1 MIALKPPVHQRVI
14 PQLGTVRYL
23 AHKEIQA
30 PWIPLSGALLDPA
43 VYPGLFKLLG
53 YREGRGTGN
62 QANFFKLPTVNGADA
77 GSKTS
82 PRRAKFLR
90 IYNELKAGS
99 RNKYAI
105 AQQVAN
111 SFVQHSHS
119 GSVSSAGNH
128 SHNFSGSW
136 LSNNGIP
143 GQHNKPPLQ
152 DDQGFT
158 PTTFYFGHDYH
169 SHGIGSTSGTSTQAA
184 ANLSDGS
191 EPLSMSVVACIY
203 AG

>member
-14 PQLGTVRYL
+14 PQIGLVRYL

-30 PWIPLSGALLDPA
+30 PWIPLSGAFLDPKL
-43 VYPGLFKLLG
+43 YPGLFKLLG
-53 YREGRGTGN
+53 YREGRGTGQ
-62 QANFFKLPTVNGADA
+62 QADYFKLPTVNGADA

-90 IYNELKAGS
+90 IYNELKAGN
-99 RNKYAI
+99 RNAYSI
-105 AQQVAN
+105 AQQIAS
-111 SFVQHSHS
+111 SFLQHNHA
-119 GSVSSAGNH
+119 GSAGSAGNH
-128 SHNFSGSW
+128 SHSFSGSW

-158 PTTFYFGHDYH
+158 PTTFYFGHGAHNH
-169 SHGIGSTSGTSTQAA
+169 SAGATSGTSTQAA
-184 ANLSDGS
+184 GNLADGT
-191 EPLSMSVVACIY
+191 EPLSVSVLACIY